1 MKHIMSLG
9 IDISKNLFE
18 LCGLDKQGN
27 KIYKKTV
34 RREDF
39 VKTIQKLRFTT
50 AYMEACGSAN
60 HWVRT
65 FKKLGV
71 DIKLISPQFVKPFV
85 KTNKNDSND
94 AEAIAEAGSRGH
106 MRFVSEKTLEQQD
119 IQSLLRIRERL
130 KNNRTRLINETRGLL
145 SEYGIII
152 PLGANKMYKAL
163 PIIIENVDGKLT
175 TIMQQTINRL
185 YCELKNID
193 LEMDYY
199 ENELSNLY
207 EQHEEAQKIS
217 AIPGVGMLTALSVVA
232 LAGDGKQFSNARH
245 FAAYLGLVP
254 RQQSSGGHEKI
265 LGISKRGNTFV
276 RTLLIHGARAVIT
289 HVEKKTDKRSMWIKK
304 LKDRNGFNRAAV
316 ALANKNARII
326 WALLTKQEK
335 FSHERYCDFLGTK
348 AIANAV

>member
-1 MKHIMSLG
+1 MSIMSLG

-34 RREDF
+34 KRENF
-39 VKTIQKLRFTT
+39 VKTVKKLSITT

-60 HWVRT
+60 HWCRT
-65 FKKLGV
+65 LKKLGV
-71 DIKLISPQFVKPFV
+71 NIKLISPQFVKPFV

-119 IQSLLRIRERL
+119 IQSLLRVRERL

-145 SEYGIII
+145 SEYGIAI
-152 PLGANKMYKAL
+152 PVGANKMYKAL
-163 PIIIENVDGKLT
+163 PVIIENGDGKLT
-175 TIMQQTINRL
+175 AIMQRTINQL

-193 LEMDYY
+193 LEMGYY

-207 EQHEEAQKIS
+207 QQHEAAQKIS
-217 AIPGVGMLTALSVVA
+217 SIPGLGMLTALSVVA
-232 LAGDGKQFSNARH
+232 LIGDAKQFLNARH

-254 RQQSSGGHEKI
+254 RQHSSGGHEKI

-276 RTLLIHGARAVIT
+276 RTMLIHGARAVIM
-289 HVEKKTDKRSMWIKK
+289 HVEKKTDNRSQWIKNLK
-304 LKDRNGFNRAAV
+304 LRAGFNKTAV

-326 WALLTKQEK
+326 WALLTKQEE
-335 FSHERYCDFLGTK
+335 FNHERYCGSRKVIPT
-348 AIANAV
+348 